1 MAFTLASDSSHSDV
15 REAEGAEHDRCDRR
29 MTAAQGG
36 AREPDAAAAR
46 PEVAPPVD
54 YRFTLANERTFLS
67 WIRTALGLLAG
78 GVAVHTL
85 VLEQWKTNFRTALAI
100 SCLLLALLVAIGAY
114 LHWRRIR
121 TAMHAGR
128 PLPGTVLVPVLSAG
142 TAFVAI
148 LACAAILLH

>member
-1 MAFTLASDSSHSDV
+1 MSPGHEET
-15 REAEGAEHDRCDRR
+15 
-29 MTAAQGG
+29 GG
-36 AREPDAAAAR
+36 AAAGEAA
-46 PEVAPPVD
+46 PVD

-78 GVAVHTL
+78 GVAVHA
-85 VLEQWKTNFRTALAI
+85 VVQEQWNTDFRTALAV
-100 SCLLLALLVAIGAY
+100 SCLVLSLVVAVGAY

-121 TAMHAGR
+121 LAMDQGR

-148 LACAAILLH
+148 LACAAILLR